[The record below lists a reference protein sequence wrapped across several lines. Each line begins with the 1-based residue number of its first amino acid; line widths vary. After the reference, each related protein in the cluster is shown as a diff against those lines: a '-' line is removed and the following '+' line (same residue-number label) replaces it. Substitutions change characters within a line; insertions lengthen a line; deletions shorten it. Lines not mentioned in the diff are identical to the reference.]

1 MLCKLYICIVAGV
14 LQLLLLLLLFWSIWV
29 LDWCNFW
36 YFLSPIK
43 QSFSW
48 NWYIFSI
55 WYGITFLVSCYFIV
69 EYILVNYQ
77 IHAYLHIDSQMHSM
91 KPQKIFPN
99 PIRKLSNQN
108 EWMKALEMSYSGSSN
123 YVCDFWFK
131 KFIMLCEIA
140 LFESILNISPHPSNY
155 FWAYR
160 QAQLDEIDLP
170 S

>member
-1 MLCKLYICIVAGV
+1 MTYASAFIRQENKVAQNEKWKNQTGFSYILNIVNFEAFCLGKNFSKKILFLRCVMRCKLYICIVAGV

-77 IHAYLHIDSQMHSM
+77 IHAYLHSTYRQ
-91 KPQKIFPN
+91 
-99 PIRKLSNQN
+99 SN
-108 EWMKALEMSYSGSSN
+108 ALYETS
-123 YVCDFWFK
+123 K
-131 KFIMLCEIA
+131 
-140 LFESILNISPHPSNY
+140 NISKSNT
-155 FWAYR
+155 
-160 QAQLDEIDLP
+160 
-170 S
+170 